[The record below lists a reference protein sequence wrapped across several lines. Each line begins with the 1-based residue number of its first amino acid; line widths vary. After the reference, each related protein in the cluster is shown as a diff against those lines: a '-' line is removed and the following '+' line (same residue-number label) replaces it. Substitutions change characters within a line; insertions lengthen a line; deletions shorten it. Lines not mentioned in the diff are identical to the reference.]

1 MSISAEAF
9 FQAADEAIHR
19 LKATQLPQIRKGGE
33 LLAEAVM
40 SGGVIQVFGTGHS
53 RAFAMEMAG
62 RAGGLVPAN
71 AITEDVLFLNGI
83 YPVEERKNPY
93 LEREPQIAHQILAQY
108 DIRPEDAF
116 VIASN
121 SGRNGSTV
129 EMAAEVKR
137 RGHKLVVITS
147 MAHTSRVSSRHPSG
161 RRLHEFADV
170 VIDNCAPLGDALLEV
185 EGHPLR
191 VCAVSSITG
200 ALIAQGLT
208 AEVVRRLLAAGQV
221 PPVYIS
227 ANVDGADAHNEALRA
242 RYGNRI

>member
-1 MSISAEAF
+1 MTITAERF
-9 FQAADEAIHR
+9 FQAADEAIAR
-19 LKATQLPQIRKGGE
+19 LKATQLPQIKRAGE

-40 SGGVIQVFGTGHS
+40 KGGVIQVFGTGHS
-53 RAFAMEMAG
+53 RAFGMEMAG

-71 AITEDVLFLNGI
+71 AILEDVLFFNGI

-108 DIRPEDAF
+108 DIRPEDIF
-116 VIASN
+116 IIVSN

-137 RGHKLVVITS
+137 RGHKLIVVTS
-147 MAHTSRVSSRHPSG
+147 MAHTTSVTSRHPSG
-161 RRLHEFADV
+161 KLLYEFADV
-170 VIDNCAPLGDALLEV
+170 VIDNCGPLGDAVLEV
-185 EGHPLR
+185 EGQPVK

-208 AEVVRRLLAAGQV
+208 AEVVGRLVAAGQT
-221 PPVYIS
+221 PPVFIS
-227 ANVDGADAHNEALRA
+227 ANVDGADEHNEALKA
-242 RYGNRI
+242 RYEGRI